1 MAPKP
6 PSAFALTVTGV
17 AIAAF
22 VAWTLL
28 YLHYDPLQAMDAAR
42 GAGGL
47 DPGSNTA
54 EIASAFALLTWPA
67 IEYAV
72 LLGIALW
79 AVRHRMRNLDVALV
93 LVVLFGWLGCTA
105 LKWLFQRPRPADAL
119 DLLTANGWSYPSGHM
134 IGVVALVISVGA
146 TLTVTRQ
153 GRAVRLT
160 WMIGG
165 GLLIIAVGL
174 DRWILSAHYISDI
187 VGGSI
192 FGIIA
197 AALALIIAGVK
208 VVPQFIISASSL
220 TRPQIA
226 ERPTPSNRRCAII
239 FNPVKV
245 TDWVTFRRHVE
256 YELRTRGWQRPLWL
270 ETTPDD
276 PGREMTARAV
286 AEGVDLVLAAGGDGT
301 IRVVCSGLAESGI
314 PFGLI
319 PAGTG
324 NLLARNIG
332 IPLDE
337 REALRVAFEGMDR
350 PIDVVKITVDDE
362 EEQADHFMVMA
373 GIGIDAVIMQ
383 GTNTEL
389 KKAVGSAAYFVSAAK
404 NANHPALH
412 TTIQVDDQPIL
423 KRRAHVI
430 VVGNVGFLQANIPL
444 IPDAKPDDGL
454 LDVLIASPRGLS
466 DWIKLIARVMTRQR
480 RTDDQLDRLTGRKVT
495 IRVQEGDQYQLDGD
509 TVGECHKLTAE
520 VIPGGLT
527 IKSAR

>member
-1 MAPKP
+1 MARKP
-6 PSAFALTVTGV
+6 PSAFALTVTGG
-17 AIAAF
+17 AIVAF
-22 VAWTLL
+22 VGWTLL
-28 YLHYDPLQAMDAAR
+28 YLRFDPLQLSDVAN
-42 GAGGL
+42 GAGAL

-54 EIASAFALLTWPA
+54 EIASAFALLTWPGF
-67 IEYAV
+67 EYAV
-72 LLGIALW
+72 LLGIAIW
-79 AVRHRMRNLDVALV
+79 AVRHRLRNLAAALV
-93 LVVLFGWLGCTA
+93 LVVLFGWLGGTG
-105 LKWLFQRPRPADAL
+105 LKWLFQRPRPEAAL
-119 DLLTANGWSYPSGHM
+119 DLLTAQGWSYPSGHM
-134 IGVVALVISVGA
+134 IGVVALVISVAA

-153 GRAVRLT
+153 SRRVRVGWT
-160 WMIGG
+160 IGG
-165 GLLIIAVGL
+165 ALLIIAVGV
-174 DRWILSAHYISDI
+174 DRWLLSAHYVSDI
-187 VGGSI
+187 IGGFI
-192 FGIIA
+192 FGTIA
-197 AALALIIAGVK
+197 ASVALIVADVK

-220 TRPQIA
+220 TRTQV
-226 ERPTPSNRRCAII
+226 TPAPLEQNRRCAVIY
-239 FNPVKV
+239 NPVKV

-286 AEGVDLVLAAGGDGT
+286 AEEVDLVLAAGGDGT

-350 PIDVVKITVDDE
+350 PIDVVKITIDDE
-362 EEQADHFMVMA
+362 ERVDHFMVMA

-412 TTIQVDDQPIL
+412 TTIQVDDQPVL

-454 LDVLIASPRGLS
+454 LDVLIASPRGIS
-466 DWIKLIARVMTRQR
+466 DWVKLIARVLTRQR

-495 IRVQEGDQYQLDGD
+495 IRVQEGDQFQLDGD